1 MVMQLPP
8 PSWSHDHF
16 GHKCA
21 LSSNARD
28 TRHESDHLVRHTVS
42 NFSVDKLCYRSGNSV
57 WASNHGNREE
67 ESLLSQA
74 FERLLESIGH
84 RIAAFD
90 HGAAVQAAN
99 LMASRQRKGRPVELR
114 DTMIAGIVL
123 ARHASLATRNVAH
136 FEDLTV
142 PVLNP
147 WTA

>member
-1 MVMQLPP
+1 MIILDTNVL
-8 PSWSHDHF
+8 S
-16 GHKCA
+16 A
-21 LSSNARD
+21 LMRETPD
-28 TRHESDHLVRHTVS
+28 TKVITWLDTQSRT
-42 NFSVDKLCYRSGNSV
+42 SV
-57 WASNHGNREE
+57 WTSSVTVLEIRFGLQIMATGKKR
-67 ESLLSQA
+67 SLLSQA

-99 LMASRQRKGRPVELR
+99 LMASRQSKGRPVELR